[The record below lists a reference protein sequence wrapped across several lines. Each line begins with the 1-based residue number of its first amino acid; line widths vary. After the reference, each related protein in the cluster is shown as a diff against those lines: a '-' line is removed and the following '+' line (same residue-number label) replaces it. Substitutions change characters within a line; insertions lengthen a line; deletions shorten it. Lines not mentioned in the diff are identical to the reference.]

1 MAASLCASRQVDMAS
16 LRQLGTRRTSVWD
29 SHPPNGLRA
38 RMVEAWP
45 HRDPRVV
52 FTEVDSARV
61 DGEPAGRYARAH
73 RAFLGARDYRGPR

>member
-1 MAASLCASRQVDMAS
+1 
-16 LRQLGTRRTSVWD
+16 
-29 SHPPNGLRA
+29 
-38 RMVEAWP
+38 MVEAWP